1 MKRRLYF
8 LLPDPAHAR
17 AVIDD
22 LAASGVRR
30 NAMHVVAK
38 PDLDLGDL
46 PVATSGQR
54 RDTGG
59 LLETVLWDGN
69 LVVFFIA
76 LLALA
81 GLFLLQFEWTWLL
94 IPAVVML
101 ASFAA
106 GLLFT
111 TRIPNVHLS
120 EFTDAIHH
128 GELLLMVD
136 VPVRQVSYVESRVH
150 RHHPEAVVGGVS
162 WHLDALH
169 V

>member
-17 AVIDD
+17 AVVAD
-22 LAASGVRR
+22 LTASGIRY

-38 PDLDLGDL
+38 PGLELDDL
-46 PVATSGQR
+46 PIASSSQLS
-54 RDTGG
+54 DTGG
-59 LLETVLWDGN
+59 RLETVLWDGN
-69 LVVFFIA
+69 LVLFFIA

-81 GLFLLQFEWTWLL
+81 GLFLLQVNRIWLL
-94 IPAVVML
+94 IPGAVML

-106 GLLFT
+106 GLVFT
-111 TRIPNVHLS
+111 ARIPNVHLS

-136 VPVRQVSYVESRVH
+136 VPVRHVSYVESLVH
-150 RHHPEAVVGGVS
+150 RHHPEAVAGGVG
-162 WHLDALH
+162 WHLDILH